1 MKTILLI
8 TSLLFINLAHINSQ
22 PVQVLRPYQSPDTSI
37 HPFKITD
44 LKLVYQQ
51 RETKASAELKR
62 LLLIQRA
69 KVARNG
75 FKYQVANTEVSELKM
90 NDITGFKPISRSE
103 ILRLKSIQNNK
114 AYNPEIAT
122 LLKNYKPAADA
133 SLPQFDSRNYL
144 KMPQIRTQKCGSCWV
159 YGTIGILEIS
169 YMAQQGFET
178 KSMIDL
184 SEKQVLGCS
193 AAGDCDGGW
202 HFKALEWLKNTNQK
216 ILSEESLKDDDYFPK
231 KTTSPESE
239 FVDVLCN
246 VSQIKTGL
254 IQVADWGIVQKEQD
268 MDKVAD
274 EYDIKEAI
282 IKYGAVATSIY
293 ASPVFQN
300 FASTETFEENET
312 EYKDSAVNHVVIII
326 GWNNTKQAWLIRNS
340 WGNNWGDNGYAWIKF
355 TTNHIGKHAVW
366 AVAQRV
372 TSRLQIPIT
381 ENMPPVTLTGE
392 FAAGTTFS
400 NGSVI
405 TSPNGKYQ
413 LKNSNNSIWFSTKKE
428 NSTTSIMI
436 NPFNDYNSILKIFS
450 SLPILGTS
458 GNSPLYVMDKKGNVF
473 TPFGDKP
480 FSKLEIT
487 DSGNLIAYG
496 KNNEIIWSLNP
507 LPPKIRRK

>member
-1 MKTILLI
+1 MKNILLI
-8 TSLLFINLAHINSQ
+8 TSLLFINLCPINSQ
-22 PVQVLRPYQSPDTSI
+22 PVQILRPYQSIDTPI

-51 RETKASAELKR
+51 RETKASPELKR

-69 KVARNG
+69 KIARNG
-75 FKYQVANTEVSELKM
+75 FKYQVANTEVSELNIK
-90 NDITGFKPISRSE
+90 DITGFEPISHSE
-103 ILRLKSIQNNK
+103 ILRLKAIQNNK

-122 LLKNYKPAADA
+122 LLKNYKPTADA

-144 KMPQIRTQKCGSCWV
+144 KIPQIRTQKCSSCWA
-159 YGTIGILEIS
+159 YGTIGLLEIS

-178 KSMIDL
+178 NSKIDL

-231 KTTSPESE
+231 KNTSASSE

-246 VSQIKTGL
+246 VSQIKSGL
-254 IQVADWGIVQKEQD
+254 IQVADWGIVQKEKD
-268 MDKVAD
+268 LDKLAD

-282 IKYGAVATSIY
+282 VKYGAVATSLY
-293 ASPVFQN
+293 ASPTFKN
-300 FASTETFEENET
+300 FASSEIFEEKET
-312 EYKDSAVNHVVIII
+312 EYKDSAVNHLVIII
-326 GWNNTKQAWLIRNS
+326 GWNNKKQAWLIRNS

-366 AVAQRV
+366 AVAQKV
-372 TSRLQIPIT
+372 PSRLQIPKT
-381 ENMPPVTLTGE
+381 ENSPPVTLTGE
-392 FAAGTTFS
+392 LVAGITFP

-413 LKNSNNSIWFSTKKE
+413 FKNSNNTIWFSTQNE
-428 NSTTSIMI
+428 NSMSSQMI
-436 NPFNDYNSILKIFS
+436 KPFNDFNSIIKIYS
-450 SLPILGTS
+450 TLPLLGTS

-480 FSKLEIT
+480 FTKLEIT

>member
-1 MKTILLI
+1 
-8 TSLLFINLAHINSQ
+8 
-22 PVQVLRPYQSPDTSI
+22 
-37 HPFKITD
+37 
-44 LKLVYQQ
+44 
-51 RETKASAELKR
+51 
-62 LLLIQRA
+62 
-69 KVARNG
+69 
-75 FKYQVANTEVSELKM
+75 VSELNIK
-90 NDITGFKPISRSE
+90 DITGFEPISHSE
-103 ILRLKSIQNNK
+103 ILRLKAIQNNK

-122 LLKNYKPAADA
+122 LLKNYKPTADA

-144 KMPQIRTQKCGSCWV
+144 KIPQIRTQKCSSCWA
-159 YGTIGILEIS
+159 YGTIGLLEIS

-178 KSMIDL
+178 NSKIDL

-231 KTTSPESE
+231 KNTSASSE

-246 VSQIKTGL
+246 VSQIKSGL
-254 IQVADWGIVQKEQD
+254 IQVADWGIVQKEKD
-268 MDKVAD
+268 LDKLAD

-282 IKYGAVATSIY
+282 VKYGAVATSLY
-293 ASPVFQN
+293 ASPTFKN
-300 FASTETFEENET
+300 FASSEIFEEKET
-312 EYKDSAVNHVVIII
+312 EYKDSAVNHLVIII
-326 GWNNTKQAWLIRNS
+326 GWNNKKQAWLIRNS

-366 AVAQRV
+366 AVAQKV
-372 TSRLQIPIT
+372 PSRLQIPKT
-381 ENMPPVTLTGE
+381 ENSPPVTLTGE
-392 FAAGTTFS
+392 LVAGITFP

-413 LKNSNNSIWFSTKKE
+413 FKNSNNTIWFSTQNE
-428 NSTTSIMI
+428 NSMSSQMI
-436 NPFNDYNSILKIFS
+436 KPFNDFNSIIKIYS
-450 SLPILGTS
+450 TLPLLGTS

-480 FSKLEIT
+480 FTKLEIT

>member
-1 MKTILLI
+1 MKIILLI
-8 TSLLFINLAHINSQ
+8 TSLLFINLCPINSQ
-22 PVQVLRPYQSPDTSI
+22 PVQILRPYQSIDTPI

-51 RETKASAELKR
+51 RETKASPELKR

-69 KVARNG
+69 KIARNG
-75 FKYQVANTEVSELKM
+75 FKYQVANTEVSELNIK
-90 NDITGFKPISRSE
+90 DITGFEPISHSE
-103 ILRLKSIQNNK
+103 ILRLKAIQNNK

-122 LLKNYKPAADA
+122 LLKNYKPTADA

-144 KMPQIRTQKCGSCWV
+144 KIPQIRTQKCSSCWA
-159 YGTIGILEIS
+159 YGTIGLLEIS

-178 KSMIDL
+178 NSKIDL

-231 KTTSPESE
+231 KNTSASSE

-246 VSQIKTGL
+246 VSQIKSGL
-254 IQVADWGIVQKEQD
+254 IQVADWGIVQKEKD
-268 MDKVAD
+268 LDKLAD

-282 IKYGAVATSIY
+282 VKYGAVATSLY
-293 ASPVFQN
+293 ASPTFKN
-300 FASTETFEENET
+300 FASSEIFEEKET
-312 EYKDSAVNHVVIII
+312 EYKDSAVNHLVIII
-326 GWNNTKQAWLIRNS
+326 GWNNKKQAWLIRNS

-366 AVAQRV
+366 AVAQKV
-372 TSRLQIPIT
+372 PSRLQIPKT
-381 ENMPPVTLTGE
+381 ENSPPVTLTGE
-392 FAAGTTFS
+392 LVAGITFP

-413 LKNSNNSIWFSTKKE
+413 FKNSNNTIWFSTQNE
-428 NSTTSIMI
+428 NSMSSQMI
-436 NPFNDYNSILKIFS
+436 KPFNDFNSIIKIYS
-450 SLPILGTS
+450 TLPLLGTS
-458 GNSPLYVMDKKGNVF
+458 GNSPLCVMDKKGNVF
-473 TPFGDKP
+473 TPFGYKP
-480 FSKLEIT
+480 FTKLEIT